1 MRRSLLR
8 HPGEWGHRPEPHIL
22 AAMSRLPVVAIVGRP
37 NVGKSTL
44 VNRFL
49 KRRAAVVQEKPGV
62 TRDRREFR
70 AEWTGIPFLVV
81 DTGGWESRRGDLT
94 ADIRGQAEAA
104 VGGADV
110 VLVITDATTP
120 IGDDDLAVARIVQTS
135 GVPAVLVANKADAE
149 RIDIDL
155 GHLWGLGLGEPH
167 PISALHGR
175 NIGDL
180 LDSIVALLPETS
192 ADPAPESVP
201 TLAILG
207 RPNVGKSTLL
217 NRLAGEERVVVSPI
231 PGTTRDPV
239 DTIVELDGD
248 RYRIIDT
255 AGIRRA
261 AKVDDATEFYSVVRA
276 KEVLGECDV
285 ALLVIDGTAGVTHQE
300 QRLAEAVMEAGA
312 GLVVLLNK
320 WDATDTEQKEATTD
334 GVGDRLAF
342 VWWAPVLRVSART
355 GARTGRIGAAV
366 HEVLEARRRRVPT
379 PELNRKIIAW
389 QEAHPPPVRAGRRA
403 RILYAVQAGT
413 EPPTVILFV
422 RGGDLAP
429 EYTRFLEK
437 RLREDYE
444 FLGTPIRLITR
455 KRARRDEI
463 E

>member
-8 HPGEWGHRPEPHIL
+8 HP
-22 AAMSRLPVVAIVGRP
+22 
-37 NVGKSTL
+37 
-44 VNRFL
+44 
-49 KRRAAVVQEKPGV
+49 AVVQEKPGV

-192 ADPAPESVP
+192 ADHAPESVP

-207 RPNVGKSTLL
+207 
-217 NRLAGEERVVVSPI
+217 
-231 PGTTRDPV
+231 
-239 DTIVELDGD
+239 
-248 RYRIIDT
+248 
-255 AGIRRA
+255 
-261 AKVDDATEFYSVVRA
+261 
-276 KEVLGECDV
+276 
-285 ALLVIDGTAGVTHQE
+285 
-300 QRLAEAVMEAGA
+300 
-312 GLVVLLNK
+312 
-320 WDATDTEQKEATTD
+320 
-334 GVGDRLAF
+334 
-342 VWWAPVLRVSART
+342 
-355 GARTGRIGAAV
+355 
-366 HEVLEARRRRVPT
+366 
-379 PELNRKIIAW
+379 
-389 QEAHPPPVRAGRRA
+389 PPHA
-403 RILYAVQAGT
+403 
-413 EPPTVILFV
+413 
-422 RGGDLAP
+422 
-429 EYTRFLEK
+429 
-437 RLREDYE
+437 
-444 FLGTPIRLITR
+444 
-455 KRARRDEI
+455 
-463 E
+463 

>member
-62 TRDRREFR
+62 PRDRREFR

-167 PISALHGR
+167 PISALPGR
-175 NIGDL
+175 NIGDPPA
-180 LDSIVALLPETS
+180 SIAALLPETS

-217 NRLAGEERVVVSPI
+217 NRLAGEERVVGSPI
-231 PGTTRDPV
+231 P
-239 DTIVELDGD
+239 
-248 RYRIIDT
+248 
-255 AGIRRA
+255 
-261 AKVDDATEFYSVVRA
+261 ATP
-276 KEVLGECDV
+276 G
-285 ALLVIDGTAGVTHQE
+285 GP
-300 QRLAEAVMEAGA
+300 GA
-312 GLVVLLNK
+312 
-320 WDATDTEQKEATTD
+320 
-334 GVGDRLAF
+334 
-342 VWWAPVLRVSART
+342 
-355 GARTGRIGAAV
+355 
-366 HEVLEARRRRVPT
+366 PT
-379 PELNRKIIAW
+379 
-389 QEAHPPPVRAGRRA
+389 
-403 RILYAVQAGT
+403 
-413 EPPTVILFV
+413 
-422 RGGDLAP
+422 
-429 EYTRFLEK
+429 
-437 RLREDYE
+437 
-444 FLGTPIRLITR
+444 
-455 KRARRDEI
+455 
-463 E
+463 